1 MKNLL
6 FILGL
11 FVGFTS
17 FSQNVYSGEHNV
29 VTGNGIITKSSL
41 KSFEETY
48 SSLKNAL
55 NSNENITIIAELDHQ
70 KNAESVGLELPPTKI
85 IFFGNPKLGT
95 PLMNQD
101 QSIGLDLPQKMLVW
115 ENAEGEVYVSYND
128 PYFIAERHS
137 VNNTDEILNKISTAL
152 DNLSNVATGN

>member
-70 KNAESVGLELPPTKI
+70 KNAESVGLELYPTKI
-85 IFFGNPKLGT
+85 IFFGNPEFGT

-137 VNNTDEILNKISTAL
+137 VNNNEILNKINTAL